1 MLKETVQYILFLQL
15 VDTPDCRDRRTNPRI
30 FAEIIFAGKGQH
42 DPQNMGPFLTHSPHA
57 ELKKGLSH
65 DNGPASTLK
74 RHVSRPGGWRPG
86 NEGSKTEDQDGGCL
100 FLLKIILKNLLG
112 VGFLGVDWLPRLKD
126 SSGTGEPAC
135 MQVCGSGLKSASPG

>member
-1 MLKETVQYILFLQL
+1 MTTV
-15 VDTPDCRDRRTNPRI
+15 PR
-30 FAEIIFAGKGQH
+30 QR
-42 DPQNMGPFLTHSPHA
+42 LTGTSPA
-57 ELKKGLSH
+57 REGGGL
-65 DNGPASTLK
+65 
-74 RHVSRPGGWRPG
+74 G

-135 MQVCGSGLKSASPG
+135 MQVCGSGLRSASPG